1 MYDGVAVPVLFYKI
15 VVVVDDAKA
24 ELSATAFVLGS
35 SMLVEYTQPHPSPFT
50 PAFAVVWLGLSVW
63 TYRAI
68 RRARA

>member
-1 MYDGVAVPVLFYKI
+1 VRARRAARVAALKLGWAI
-15 VVVVDDAKA
+15 
-24 ELSATAFVLGS
+24 ATVVLGS

-50 PAFAVVWLGLSVW
+50 PAFAVVWLGLSGW